1 MRGSPAPA
9 PGPAPAPAPSQPP
22 AGTPPRAAIRVE
34 LQRGARSGAEAA
46 ANLPLPGAAQ
56 PGGIDRLFAGENDDG
71 FGDTRFPGAV
81 PKPEATPAPG

>member
-1 MRGSPAPA
+1 MTTPPKVRRFHLSAAESPVAAVRGSA
-9 PGPAPAPAPSQPP
+9 APAPSQPP

-56 PGGIDRLFAGENDDG
+56 PGGICLLYTSPSPRD
-71 FGDTRFPGAV
+71 
-81 PKPEATPAPG
+81 